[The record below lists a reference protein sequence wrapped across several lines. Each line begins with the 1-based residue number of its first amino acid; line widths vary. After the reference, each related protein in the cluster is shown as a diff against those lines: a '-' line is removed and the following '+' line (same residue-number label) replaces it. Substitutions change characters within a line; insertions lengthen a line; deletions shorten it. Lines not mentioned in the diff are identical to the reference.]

1 MKTINLQNAFEFL
14 VQSPAIIL
22 EGRALEPELYDLNG
36 EPDNV
41 FFRLFWHD
49 KGLDFEVLFEE
60 GDNENVEVN
69 GQFLTL
75 INNEGV
81 SEEIELLAEFDA
93 ESYLAY

>member
-1 MKTINLQNAFEFL
+1 MKTITLATAFEFL

-36 EPDNV
+36 EPDNA
-41 FFRLFWHD
+41 FLRLFWHD
-49 KGLDFEVLFEE
+49 KDLDFEVLFEE

-93 ESYLAY
+93 ESFLAY

>member
-41 FFRLFWHD
+41 FLRLFWHD

-93 ESYLAY
+93 ESFLLY

>member
-93 ESYLAY
+93 ESFLAY